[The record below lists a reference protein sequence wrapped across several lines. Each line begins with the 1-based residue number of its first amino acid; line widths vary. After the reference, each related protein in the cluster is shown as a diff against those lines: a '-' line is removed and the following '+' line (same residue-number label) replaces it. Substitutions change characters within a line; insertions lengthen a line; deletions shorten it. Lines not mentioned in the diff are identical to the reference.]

1 MKLFALAFLISL
13 NSFAVTEVMYAK
25 FGAADR
31 DLNSMPYVNASKD
44 AEKLMKAMAA
54 PQAGNQ
60 KIIEATDGSL
70 ECTDLSTGTKKAFAC
85 ELTLDVA
92 RNQAQMIVIGRAARQ
107 VTFSGKIAQE
117 IYDSM
122 AVTVTRTVGMT
133 FKKVGNITCGI
144 GSGIPRKMRCTLS
157 NTLAWTMKE

>member
-1 MKLFALAFLISL
+1 MKLFVLTFLLSF

-25 FGAADR
+25 YGAADR

-44 AEKLMKAMAA
+44 AEKLMKALAA
-54 PQAGNQ
+54 PQAGNK

-70 ECTDLSTGTKKAFAC
+70 ECTDFSTGTKKAFTC
-85 ELTLDVA
+85 EFMMDVTRTNA
-92 RNQAQMIVIGRAARQ
+92 RMIVAGRAARQ
-107 VTFSGKIAQE
+107 VTFYGKIAQE

-122 AVTVTRTVGMT
+122 TATVTRTTGMT

-144 GSGIPRKMRCTLS
+144 GSGIPRKMRCTLT
-157 NTLAWTMKE
+157 NTLAWTIKE